1 MKHHFF
7 KERAFTLI
15 EILMAIAIVGVVMT
29 TLYMSF
35 GGSLTIIRNSTER
48 AEQIRRI
55 IVLQRIIQNDIQNIN
70 YPSQKKLRNFKITR
84 KYNGNDPADRLD
96 FIALLS
102 QLSFFSATSP
112 LREISYFI
120 RPSQTSAQGV
130 QLYNLYRREQ
140 LGIDD
145 HPNKG
150 GSVSLLA
157 KRVKSLKIEASQDVG
172 NDKWQRKW
180 DHRDKNSYPK
190 GVRITITVQRENVPK
205 AFRQVVAI
213 GKIMQDKPRNQ

>member
-1 MKHHFF
+1 MKHKFF
-7 KERAFTLI
+7 QERAFTLI
-15 EILMAIAIVGVVMT
+15 EILLAIAIVGVVMT

-70 YPSQKKLRNFKITR
+70 YPSKKKLRYFKITR
-84 KYNGNDPADRLD
+84 QYNGDDPADRID
-96 FIALLS
+96 FVALLS

-112 LREISYFI
+112 LREISYFL
-120 RPSQTSAQGV
+120 RPGGTTAQGV
-130 QLYNLYRREQ
+130 QLYKLYRREQ

-145 HPNKG
+145 HPERG

-157 KRVKSLKIEASQDVG
+157 EGVQSIKVEAAQELGS
-172 NDKWQRKW
+172 DKWQRKW
-180 DHRDKNSYPK
+180 DYRNKNSYPK
-190 GVRITITVQRENVPK
+190 GVRITIVVQRDNLPQ

-213 GKIMQDKPRNQ
+213 GRVMQDKPKNK